1 VLRYARRM
9 PTLYYDLYN
18 WQVFLKT
25 RHGERRVTGPR

>member
-9 PTLYYDLYN
+9 PAMFYDFYN

-25 RHGERRVTGPR
+25 PHGERRVTGPR